1 MPKDMGDIVRP
12 KMLVPKWGVIERLTR
27 IPAAVK
33 KSSFNAQDKP
43 TAEQGHMN
51 ELNEG
56 QLWQELQPRE
66 GTKKEEVAAAAPDIV
81 VRPKPASLLGKRV
94 RLKGRDDEDEWFH
107 AHQDPVDPPQQK
119 PAVTIYDSTARSA
132 VKAVCWR
139 ITAGIV
145 TAVSTLIF
153 TDGNWRIA
161 LSMVGSDFASKSVT
175 MFVGERLWNKSQ
187 VGRDANGES
196 PMRSVIKAVA
206 WRLFAVLNTLV
217 VGIFFAGSVSVAS
230 KIASTDAVV
239 KTTLMVLYERIWNRI
254 RWGRI
259 ENTNGDGI

>member
-81 VRPKPASLLGKRV
+81 
-94 RLKGRDDEDEWFH
+94 
-107 AHQDPVDPPQQK
+107 QK